1 MSAIEPTEDFLASF
15 LDDYYAECDE
25 HLAAIR
31 RGLLAL
37 ESAVGQGQ
45 PLDQGVVEE
54 IFRGFH
60 SVKGLSGM
68 VGMTAAEQLAHRAE
82 SYLRLLRR
90 KEVAMSADAFEAVIA
105 ATRLLEQVLAA
116 ARRGEPAPD
125 LEEMLARL
133 ADLSAPSKATAA
145 PPPAAAPTRPAPA
158 AAVPP
163 ETPPLTPEESARLE
177 AALAAGQRAW
187 QITFTP
193 THALA
198 QRGININ
205 TVRSRLQALGQLIRA
220 TPLITPEGGISFSFL
235 WVTDADPTTFEPWAE
250 DGIRYMP
257 FEGVGPTVAAP
268 PPPAPAV
275 AVPVPPAAEA
285 PATVAAPESPA
296 AKAAAPA
303 PGAVAPAVPAPEAAA
318 AAPSPPAMTVSRPAG
333 AAPPTIVVRV
343 DLARLDDL
351 MEMVGEL
358 VISRARLED
367 SLHQMEPLA
376 ATIPQWHVL
385 QETNLAMERQLRDLR
400 EGVMR
405 LRLVPI
411 GEAFERMQFA
421 VRDLAR
427 DSGKSVALTL
437 SGQTT
442 EIDKYVV
449 ERMLDPLMHLVRN
462 AVSHGLETPA
472 ERTAAGK
479 PPQGQLALRAA
490 TAGDAVV
497 IEIEDDGRGMDVEKI
512 AARARTAGLLADD
525 AALDMAGLL
534 DVICAPGFSTRDE
547 ADLAS
552 GRGVGMTVVRNTVQ
566 ELGGTI
572 SLWTEPGRGTRFT
585 IELPLTLAIVDALIV
600 AAGGQTFAMPQ
611 PAVREVAEVAPAA
624 ITVMENNELIAHR
637 GGVLPIVRLTRL
649 FNLPE
654 QNNHAFNLLVIGAGL
669 NAVGVAVDRILGQ
682 REIVV
687 RAIADPLVRVPGI
700 AGATELGDGRVVL
713 ILDAQA
719 LVRLHRETAGRRRT

>member
-1 MSAIEPTEDFLASF
+1 MSAIEPTEEAFVASF

-25 HLAAIR
+25 HLATIR

-45 PLDQGVVEE
+45 PPDQGVVEE

-60 SVKGLSGM
+60 SLKGLSGM

-105 ATRLLEQVLAA
+105 ATRLLEQVIAA

-133 ADLSAPSKATAA
+133 ADLSAPPKAAAGPPPPPIATPTGPAPTAA
-145 PPPAAAPTRPAPA
+145 I
-158 AAVPP
+158 PP

-193 THALA
+193 AHVLA

-205 TVRSRLQALGQLIRA
+205 TVRSRLQALGKLIRA

-235 WVTDADPTTFEPWAE
+235 WVTDADPATFAPWAE
-250 DGIRYMP
+250 DGIHYAP
-257 FEGVGPTVAAP
+257 FEEVGPTVAAP
-268 PPPAPAV
+268 PPPV
-275 AVPVPPAAEA
+275 LPAAEA
-285 PATVAAPESPA
+285 PATVAAPAPPA
-296 AKAAAPA
+296 AEAAAPA
-303 PGAVAPAVPAPEAAA
+303 PGAVAPTMPAPEAAA
-318 AAPSPPAMTVSRPAG
+318 AAPTPPTMTVSRPTAP
-333 AAPPTIVVRV
+333 APPTIVVRV

-367 SLHQMEPLA
+367 SLRQMEPVA

-479 PPQGQLALRAA
+479 PPQGRLALRAA

-512 AARARTAGLLADD
+512 AARARAAGLLAAD
-525 AALDMAGLL
+525 ASLDMAGLL
-534 DVICAPGFSTRDE
+534 EVICAPGFSTRDE

-552 GRGVGMTVVRNTVQ
+552 GRGMGMAVVRNTVQ

-611 PAVREVAEVAPAA
+611 PAVREVAEVTPAA

-654 QNNHAFNLLVIGAGL
+654 RNNHAFNLLVIGAGL
-669 NAVGVAVDRILGQ
+669 NAVGIAVDRILGQ

-687 RAIADPLVRVPGI
+687 RAVSDPLVRVPGI

-719 LVRLHRETAGRRRT
+719 LLRLHRETAGRRRT

>member
-1 MSAIEPTEDFLASF
+1 MSAIESSDEAFLASF
-15 LDDYYAECDE
+15 LNDYYAECEE
-25 HLAAIR
+25 HLAIIR

-37 ESAVGQGQ
+37 ESTVGQGQ

-54 IFRGFH
+54 VFRGFH
-60 SVKGLSGM
+60 SLKGLSGM
-68 VGMTAAEQLAHRAE
+68 VGVTPAEQLAHRAE

-90 KEVAMSADAFEAVIA
+90 QEVALNAEALDAVIA
-105 ATRLLEQVLAA
+105 ATRLLEQVIAA
-116 ARRGEPAPD
+116 SRRGEPMPD
-125 LEEMLARL
+125 LEGALARL
-133 ADLSAPSKATAA
+133 ANLSATAA
-145 PPPAAAPTRPAPA
+145 SAQPTPPRPPATPPVAAPPLAPTAPA
-158 AAVPP
+158 ASAA
-163 ETPPLTPEESARLE
+163 EIALTTAEHARLT
-177 AALAAGQRAW
+177 AALQAGKQAW

-193 THALA
+193 SHELA
-198 QRGININ
+198 QRGINVN
-205 TVRSRLQALGQLIRA
+205 LVRSRLQSLGELIRA
-220 TPLITPEGGISFSFL
+220 APNITPQGGISFTFL
-235 WVTDADPTTFEPWAE
+235 WVTEADRTVFEPWTA
-250 DGIRYMP
+250 DGITYAP
-257 FEGVGPTVAAP
+257 YSIGATAAP
-268 PPPAPAV
+268 ETPA
-275 AVPVPPAAEA
+275 PVPPTPAATPE
-285 PATVAAPESPA
+285 TAAPVVPASTIAIPALTLSQPA
-296 AKAAAPA
+296 ATTTP
-303 PGAVAPAVPAPEAAA
+303 V
-318 AAPSPPAMTVSRPAG
+318 
-333 AAPPTIVVRV
+333 VVRV
-343 DLARLDDL
+343 GRLDDL
-351 MEMVGEL
+351 MQMVGEL

-367 SLHQMEPLA
+367 SLRRMEPMA

-449 ERMLDPLMHLVRN
+449 ERMLDPLLHLVRN

-472 ERTAAGK
+472 EREAAGK
-479 PPQGQLALRAA
+479 SPQGHLWLRAT
-490 TAGDAVV
+490 TAGDAVI
-497 IEIEDDGRGMDVEKI
+497 IEIEDDGRGMDIEQIV
-512 AARARTAGLLADD
+512 ARARAAGLPVGD
-525 AALDMAGLL
+525 APLNMAVLL
-534 DVICAPGFSTRDE
+534 DVICVPGFSTRDE

-552 GRGVGMTVVRNTVQ
+552 GRGMGMTVVRNTVQ

-572 SLWTEPGRGTRFT
+572 ALWTEAGRGTRFT

-611 PAVREVAEVAPAA
+611 PAVREVAEVTPAA
-624 ITVMENNELIAHR
+624 ITVMENNELIVHR
-637 GGVLPIVRLTRL
+637 GKVLPIVRLTRL

-654 QNNHAFNLLVIGAGL
+654 KHNLAFNLLVIGAGL
-669 NAVGVAVDRILGQ
+669 NAIGVAVDRILGQ

-687 RAIADPLVRVPGI
+687 RAMTDPLVRVPGI

-719 LVRLHRETAGRRRT
+719 LMHRHREAAGRPRT

>member
-1 MSAIEPTEDFLASF
+1 VSTIESSDEAFLASF
-15 LDDYYAECDE
+15 LEDYYAECDE

-37 ESAVGQGQ
+37 ESSIGQGQ
-45 PLDQGVVEE
+45 LDQGVVEE
-54 IFRGFH
+54 VFRGFH
-60 SVKGLSGM
+60 SLKGLSGM
-68 VGMTAAEQLAHRAE
+68 VGVKPAEQLAHHAE
-82 SYLRLLRR
+82 SYMRLLRR
-90 KEVAMSADAFEAVIA
+90 KEIALNADALEAVIA
-105 ATRLLEQVLAA
+105 ATRLLEQVIAA
-116 ARRGEPAPD
+116 WRRGEPTPD
-125 LEEMLARL
+125 LDEMLARL
-133 ADLSAPSKATAA
+133 SDLSAAKAEAA
-145 PPPAAAPTRPAPA
+145 GPPPPSPPPPPVAAAAG
-158 AAVPP
+158 PP
-163 ETPPLTPEESARLE
+163 PKPTPPAE
-177 AALAAGQRAW
+177 AALTEEESRRLAAALQRGKQAW

-193 THALA
+193 SRDLA
-198 QRGININ
+198 QRGINVNAI
-205 TVRSRLQALGQLIRA
+205 RGRLQDQGELIRA
-220 TPLITPEGGISFSFL
+220 APIITPEGGISFAFVWAS
-235 WVTDADPTTFEPWAE
+235 DADASALAQWAE
-250 DGIRYMP
+250 DGISYAP
-257 FEGVGPTVAAP
+257 YLAAEAIAPT
-268 PPPAPAV
+268 
-275 AVPVPPAAEA
+275 PAAEA
-285 PATVAAPESPA
+285 PVEAPAAPAAPPVAPA
-296 AKAAAPA
+296 APPVAAAPA
-303 PGAVAPAVPAPEAAA
+303 PAAPAPAP
-318 AAPSPPAMTVSRPAG
+318 APPPITISRPATQ
-333 AAPPTIVVRV
+333 ASPAIVVRV

-351 MEMVGEL
+351 MQMVGEL

-367 SLHQMEPLA
+367 SLRQMEPIA
-376 ATIPQWHVL
+376 ATIPQWHAL
-385 QETNLAMERQLRDLR
+385 QETKLAMERQLRDLR

-427 DSGKSVALTL
+427 DSGKSVVLSL

-472 ERTAAGK
+472 ERVAAGK
-479 PPQGQLALRAA
+479 PPQGQIALRAA

-497 IEIEDDGRGMDVEKI
+497 IEIEDDGRGMDAGQI
-512 AARARTAGLLADD
+512 AARARAAGLIAGDVE
-525 AALDMAGLL
+525 LDMAGLL

-566 ELGGTI
+566 ELGGTLA
-572 SLWTEPGRGTRFT
+572 LWTEPGRGTRFT

-600 AAGGQTFAMPQ
+600 SAGGQTFAMPQ
-611 PAVREVAEVAPAA
+611 PAVREVIEVQPTA

-637 GGVLPIVRLTRL
+637 SGVLPVVRLARL

-654 QNNHAFNLLVIGAGL
+654 APGRALYLLMIGAGL
-669 NAVGVAVDRILGQ
+669 NAIGVAVDRILGQ

-687 RAIADPLVRVPGI
+687 RAVADPLVRVPGI

-719 LVRLHRETAGRRRT
+719 LVRLHRERAGRERR